1 MPLNSFALTIFYWTE
16 EIRMALSCSSLGFRN
31 TLEDVE
37 GVRDGP
43 VNPVM

>member
-16 EIRMALSCSSLGFRN
+16 EIRMASCSSLGFRN